1 MAYCENQD
9 SSYMGTEYI
18 FQEAIIG
25 CCVVFRK
32 KKQKNKL
39 NNLPKKPI
47 WIDKKRTINLKAN
60 TQRINTLSRDR
71 LRKTI
76 KMKLF

>member
-1 MAYCENQD
+1 
-9 SSYMGTEYI
+9 MGTEYI
-18 FQEAIIG
+18 FQKAIIG
-25 CCVVFRK
+25 CFVVFRK

-60 TQRINTLSRDR
+60 TQRINTLS
-71 LRKTI
+71 
-76 KMKLF
+76 